1 MAGFEPARNSLPDCM
16 FTNYITSARPYYDL
30 RDCESRGS
38 FPYCTEAD
46 ILKSRP
52 IETARTTMENTMNKR
67 RTLKEQKPIKIPEGA
82 RLPDS
87 PEELARAIFRS
98 GAKRAKAEGED
109 EEQ

>member
-1 MAGFEPARNSLPDCM
+1 MTSVTAIAGVIS
-16 FTNYITSARPYYDL
+16 
-30 RDCESRGS
+30 
-38 FPYCTEAD
+38 YCTEAD

-52 IETARTTMENTMNKR
+52 IETARTPMEKAMKK

-98 GAKRAKAEGED
+98 GAKRSKAERED
-109 EEQ
+109 EEREE